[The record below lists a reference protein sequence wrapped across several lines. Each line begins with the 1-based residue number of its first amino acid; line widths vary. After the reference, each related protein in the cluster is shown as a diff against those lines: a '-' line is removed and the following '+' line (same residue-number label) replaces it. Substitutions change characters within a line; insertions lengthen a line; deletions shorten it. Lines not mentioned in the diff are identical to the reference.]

1 MSLFTGIRD
10 VVRSFFSLGN
20 NAFTLAGVVL
30 TTGSGITLAWFWM
43 LELTSPR
50 AVNPYLGILLFL
62 ILPGVFLAGLLL
74 MPLGI
79 WWRRRKLRKLGTLP
93 AEPPRVD
100 LSSPGVRRALVTVGI
115 ATVINIAI
123 LGTASFKGVEY
134 MDSNQFC
141 GLTCHTVMQPEYAA
155 FVDSPHSRVGCA
167 QCHIG
172 PGADWFVKSKLSG
185 LRQVWAV
192 TFDTFQRPVPS
203 PVHALRPARETCEQC
218 HWPQKF
224 HGDKLLVRTRY
235 AEDEANTPSTTV
247 LLLKIGGHGAQGTTG
262 IHGRHLDDASRITYV
277 ATDDRRQDIARVI
290 YRDDKGEQVEFVS
303 SEIQATPEQLAKA
316 EVRQMDCVDCHNRPT
331 HAFELPHRALDK
343 ALNEGRIA
351 RDLPFVKKVA
361 LEALKREY
369 PDHAT
374 AAQQIPQALEAYY
387 RANHGPVHAAR
398 KADIDAA
405 ARAVVAIYQRNV
417 FPAMK
422 VTWGT
427 HPNHIGHEDFPGCFR
442 CHAGN
447 HTAKDGR
454 MINAD
459 CTACHVI
466 LAQEEKDP
474 KILKDLGIL

>member
-20 NAFTLAGVVL
+20 NVLTLAGVVL
-30 TTGSGITLAWFWM
+30 TTGSGITLAWFW
-43 LELTSPR
+43 LIELTSPHP
-50 AVNPYLGILLFL
+50 VNPYLGILLFL
-62 ILPGVFLAGLLL
+62 ILPGVFLVGLLL

-79 WWRRRKLRKLGTLP
+79 WWRRRKLRKQGALP
-93 AEPPRVD
+93 AEPPKVD
-100 LSSPGVRRALVTVGI
+100 LSSPGVRRALVTVGV
-115 ATVINIAI
+115 ATVLNIAI

-172 PGADWFVKSKLSG
+172 PGADWFVKAKISG

-224 HGDKLLVRTRY
+224 HGDKLLVRTHY

-247 LLLKIGGHGAQGTTG
+247 LLLKIGGHSAQGTTG

-290 YRDDKGEQVEFVS
+290 YRDDKGEQVEYVS
-303 SEIQATPEQLAKA
+303 SEITATPEQLAKA

-343 ALNEGRIA
+343 AMNEGRIA
-351 RDLPFVKKVA
+351 RDLPYVKKVA
-361 LEALKREY
+361 MEALKREY

-374 AAQQIPQALEAYY
+374 AAQQIPQALDAYY
-387 RANHGPVHAAR
+387 RANHAPVHAAR
-398 KADIDAA
+398 KTDIDAA

-442 CHAGN
+442 CHAGS
-447 HTAKDGR
+447 HTAPDGR

-459 CTACHVI
+459 CNACHVL
-466 LAQEEKDP
+466 LAQDEKDP
-474 KILKDLGIL
+474 KVLKDLGIL